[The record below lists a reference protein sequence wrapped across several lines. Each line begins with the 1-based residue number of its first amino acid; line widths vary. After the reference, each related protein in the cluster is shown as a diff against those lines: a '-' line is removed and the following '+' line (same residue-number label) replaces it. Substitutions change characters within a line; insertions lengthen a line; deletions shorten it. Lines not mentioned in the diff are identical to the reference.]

1 MTLPDETEARTAGTQ
16 PCRGTAQWAH
26 RDGEPCREDS
36 FLRRPNPHRIEIL
49 HALKISA
56 RKAEYSL
63 TENVASPFQAETRQL
78 CELLKKTNFSQSC
91 TFPFYGKRQVCM
103 RVRWPLQESRYRK
116 VSLGVVLG

>member
-26 RDGEPCREDS
+26 RDGEQCREDS

-63 TENVASPFQAETRQL
+63 TENAASPFHAEPRQFEDFL
-78 CELLKKTNFSQSC
+78 
-91 TFPFYGKRQVCM
+91 R
-103 RVRWPLQESRYRK
+103 
-116 VSLGVVLG
+116 SLS